1 MNNTFNIQ
9 RFLRLL
15 NKQTKDNY
23 KTYLMSLAVMVGL
36 LAITMGIGT
45 AMNRG
50 EFSKSAQAGFYVTF
64 LILAGTIFTSMIFAD
79 LGDKKKAIPALT
91 LPVSHLEKYLV
102 GWLYSFVFFQIAFTL
117 CFFAIDFIVIN
128 VSNSSS
134 LLTVKNE
141 FVDAD
146 TLGKQIYTPFII
158 FGFLHAVTFLGA
170 VYFERLHFI
179 KAFFALFL
187 FLFLVWLADQPMAN
201 AIFGQDGMKSIPFV
215 GVTVQDQ
222 QRNTMIFLGENTIL
236 YLTLFAVT
244 FLLWTAAFFK
254 LKEKQV

>member
-1 MNNTFNIQ
+1 MNNIFNIQ

-23 KTYLMSLAVMVGL
+23 KTYLLSLAVMVGL
-36 LAITMGIGT
+36 LAITMGT
-45 AMNRG
+45 AAALNHG
-50 EFSKSAQAGFYVTF
+50 EFKKSTQAGFYITF

-91 LPVSHLEKYLV
+91 LPVSHLEKFLV
-102 GWLYSFVFFQIAFTL
+102 GWLYSFVIFQLAFTL
-117 CFFAIDFIVIN
+117 CFFTVDFIIISITN
-128 VSNSSS
+128 NIS
-134 LLTVKNE
+134 LMLKNE
-141 FVDAD
+141 FVDAAV
-146 TLGKQIYTPFII
+146 LGKQIYTPFIM

-170 VYFERLHFI
+170 IFFERLHFI
-179 KAFFALFL
+179 KTFFTLFIVL
-187 FLFLVWLADQPMAN
+187 LLIWLADQPIAHLV
-201 AIFGQDGMKSIPFV
+201 FGRNGLFAIPFG

-222 QRNTMIFLGENTIL
+222 QNNIMITAEANTLI

>member
-1 MNNTFNIQ
+1 MNNIFNIQ

-45 AMNRG
+45 AMNGG
-50 EFSKSAQAGFYVTF
+50 EFSKSTQAGFYITF

-102 GWLYSFVFFQIAFTL
+102 GWLYSFVIFQLAFTF
-117 CFFAIDFIVIN
+117 CFFAVDFIVIN
-128 VSNSSS
+128 ISNS
-134 LLTVKNE
+134 LLAVKNE
-141 FVDAD
+141 FVDTA

-170 VYFERLHFI
+170 VYFDRLHFI
-179 KAFFALFL
+179 KAFFALFM
-187 FLFLVWLADQPMAN
+187 FLFLVWLADQPIAN
-201 AIFGQDGMKSIPFV
+201 AIFGQEGMKSIPFV

-222 QRNTMIFLGENTIL
+222 QRNSMITLDVNTIL